1 MAAKAA
7 LDGMFGLSAALTLAC
22 CHAKLGDL
30 YEGTPIKTLLCFS
43 GLMFLAFSM
52 SFARCRK
59 EPGPEMLYG
68 APADAFINTFPALT
82 IDLSTGGFSDFF
94 NVSAPPPFLCS
105 GGEASVGSR
114 FLYVSVPPGGCPNQ
128 VGELIG
134 YALDQKTGVPTPIKG
149 SPFMLRPGASPNGL
163 ATAPDGKILY
173 AADAAGYIDAY
184 AVDEKSGVPERLKG
198 SPFKAGTTYELV
210 VDPSGKFLYA
220 ADYDPPG
227 GVFAFS
233 IRPDGGLARV
243 PGSPFNVPG
252 PAGSNYQPLGIVDTG
267 KYVYIALATNQ
278 VAAFSIEC
286 MTGALKP
293 VPGSPFA
300 AGNGP
305 TFMARSGRFLYLLNA
320 LDGDISGYSIKEKTG
335 ALEPVPGSPF
345 GTDGF
350 SITVDPSEKYLY
362 LSMYRGVQGYD
373 IDRET
378 GELRTGVGFHGN
390 DGGLWLT
397 AVELPGSMEK

>member
-1 MAAKAA
+1 
-7 LDGMFGLSAALTLAC
+7 
-22 CHAKLGDL
+22 
-30 YEGTPIKTLLCFS
+30 
-43 GLMFLAFSM
+43 MFLAFSL
-52 SFARCRK
+52 SSARCV
-59 EPGPEMLYG
+59 EHGPELIYG
-68 APADAFINTFPALT
+68 APAEAFINTFPVMT
-82 IDLSTGGFSDFF
+82 IDRSNGSFSDFF
-94 NVSAPPPFLCS
+94 NVHTPPPFLCS
-105 GGEASVGSR
+105 GGEASSGSK

-134 YALDQKTGVPTPIKG
+134 YSLDQKTGATAPIKG
-149 SPFMLRPGASPNGL
+149 SPFILRPGLSPNGL
-163 ATAPDGKILY
+163 ATTRDGKFLY
-173 AADAAGYIDAY
+173 AADAAGFIDAY
-184 AVDEKSGVPERLKG
+184 LINQKTGVPEHIKG

-227 GVFAFS
+227 GVFAFR
-233 IRPDGGLARV
+233 IHPDGTLTRV
-243 PGSPFNVPG
+243 PGSPFKVPG
-252 PAGSNYQPLGIVDTG
+252 PAGSNFQPLGIVDTG
-267 KYVYIALATNQ
+267 KYIYIALASNQ

-305 TFMARSGRFLYLLNA
+305 TFMALTGRFLYVVNA
-320 LDGDISGYSIKEKTG
+320 LDGNISGYSIEEKSG
-335 ALEPVPGSPF
+335 ALKPVPGSPF

-350 SITVDPSEKYLY
+350 SLTVEPSGKYLY

-378 GELRTGVGFHGN
+378 GRLTEGEGFHGN

-397 AVELPGSMEK
+397 AVELQGEMEK